1 MYMMSEINEMK
12 VKVAIKALLC
22 ARSPKRFTSSE
33 ICDFINNNNF
43 GLGKLN
49 VTQVQITRWIKSST
63 KNVLSDV
70 KMERKSPRNV
80 WEFWI

>member
-1 MYMMSEINEMK
+1 MMSEINEIK
-12 VKVAIKALLC
+12 VKIAIKALLC
-22 ARSPKRFTSSE
+22 ARPNKRFTSSE

-70 KMERKSPRNV
+70 KMERRSPKNV
-80 WEFWI
+80 WEFWV